1 MNSPEVGDEGHLR
14 RALELARGGSTTDVN
29 PLVGA
34 VVTDAAGVVV
44 GEGYHRGAGSPHAEI
59 EALRAAGPAARGGTA
74 YVSLEPCSHTGRTGP
89 CFEALVSAG
98 IARVVF
104 GQADPNPVAA
114 GGGPCWRQPV
124 SG

>member
-1 MNSPEVGDEGHLR
+1 MNSSEVSDEGHLR
-14 RALELARGGSTTDVN
+14 RALELARRGSPTDVN

-34 VVTDAAGVVV
+34 VVTDAAGAVV
-44 GEGYHRGAGSPHAEI
+44 GEGYHRGAGTPHAEI
-59 EALRAAGPAARGGTA
+59 EALRAAGPAARGGTV
-74 YVSLEPCSHTGRTGP
+74 YVSLEPCCHTGRTGP
-89 CFEALVSAG
+89 CVGALVDAG
-98 IARVVF
+98 VTRVVF